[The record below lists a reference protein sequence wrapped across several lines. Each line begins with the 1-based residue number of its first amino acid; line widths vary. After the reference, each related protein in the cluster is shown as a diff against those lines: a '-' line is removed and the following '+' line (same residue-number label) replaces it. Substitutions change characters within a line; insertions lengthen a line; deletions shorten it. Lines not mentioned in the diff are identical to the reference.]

1 MVTLRD
7 KNNSRK
13 RIKLIAVL
21 LIVFPLVFNVFN
33 VTVSA
38 AGMTETHE
46 DNGLD
51 YTKYDDSRY
60 CLDYYD
66 DGSWFDF
73 DPVINSLCNG
83 LFILSRSISSFTG
96 SAIREAY
103 KLDFVKDCSDKIGKN
118 IQAIA
123 GVDSTSGIGSGLFS
137 GFLLIIVLG
146 VGLYVLYQGIFKRA
160 TSRAVGAIFNFL
172 CVFLCGVF
180 FVAYAPTFISY
191 VADFSSEVNTGVLSA
206 SSKVFFPEAEN
217 SDVDETEYIINNLW
231 NVQVRQPWLVLQFND
246 TGVTDER
253 AKAFLDYAENSD
265 ERKEA
270 ARKEVEENNNETMN
284 NVGAKLGNT
293 LLILIVNLVIS
304 IFVLLLCGM
313 LIVSQFLFLVFI
325 SFMPFLFV
333 FSMFPSMSG
342 KLLKA
347 SLTLFNLLLTKT
359 AISVVMT
366 VAFSLSSLFLTLTSD
381 TYYLFVAFLQV
392 VCFVSIYKTM
402 GKLLSFLGLDINDVG
417 RPVNMV
423 SRKAYQQGRKMLRH
437 ANQGRK
443 KVQHAVSRLKQ
454 STSDRRDKRKRYVS
468 QNSESDTASNVS
480 LSDSST
486 YSNLLGSSQN
496 NSYSNTDSS
505 INSNVANRTKKRTDN
520 NRQEGND
527 RQDLYSNKSQSNVDY
542 NAPAVNNRKVRQQKN
557 IDSSEY
563 IPDNGSYSNKQENKN
578 NKPNVDNHKQTY
590 SMVNKNKPDHNALSN
605 RRPDIERRRQAL
617 EQNKVRATSV
627 DVPLTNATTQNNN
640 RFVDTHHY
648 DKPTIDSNIILNGQ
662 PISRTDVAKR
672 LEKQGKY
679 RSEKASR
686 ITEKKTRKF
695 RTKRKEMYKE

>member
-7 KNNSRK
+7 KNISFK
-13 RIKLIAVL
+13 RIKFIAAL
-21 LIVFPLVFNVFN
+21 LILFPLVFNIFT

-38 AGMTETHE
+38 AGMTENHE

-73 DPVINSLCNG
+73 DPVINRFCNSL
-83 LFILSRSISSFTG
+83 FTLSRSISSFTG
-96 SAIREAY
+96 SAIKEAY
-103 KLDFVKDCSDKIGKN
+103 KLDFVKDFSDKIGKN
-118 IQAIA
+118 IQAVA
-123 GVDSTSGIGSGLFS
+123 GIDSTSGIGSGLFS
-137 GFLLIIVLG
+137 GFLLIVVLG

-180 FVAYAPTFISY
+180 FIAYAPNFISY

-206 SSKVFFPEAEN
+206 SSKVFFPEAE
-217 SDVDETEYIINNLW
+217 SSGFDETEYIINNLW
-231 NVQVRQPWLVLQFND
+231 NVQVKQPWLILQFND

-265 ERKEA
+265 EREDA
-270 ARKEVEENNNETMN
+270 ARKEVEDNNNETMN
-284 NVGAKLGNT
+284 NVGVKLGNT
-293 LLILIVNLVIS
+293 LLILAVNVVIS

-333 FSMFPSMSG
+333 FSMFPNMSG

-402 GKLLSFLGLDINDVG
+402 GKLLSFLGLDIADVS
-417 RPVNMV
+417 RSVNMV
-423 SRKAYQQGRKMLRH
+423 SHKSYQQARKMFRH

-443 KVQHAVSRLKQ
+443 KVQHVVYSRFKQ
-454 STSDRRDKRKRYVS
+454 SASDHKEKRKRSVY
-468 QNSESDTASNVS
+468 QGSENDTASNTVFS
-480 LSDSST
+480 SDSVS
-486 YSNLLGSSQN
+486 YSNSLGNSQN
-496 NSYSNTDSS
+496 NSYSNLG
-505 INSNVANRTKKRTDN
+505 RTKKRTDS
-520 NRQEGND
+520 NRQEGIDKQN
-527 RQDLYSNKSQSNVDY
+527 QYSNKLQSNADY
-542 NAPAVNNRKVRQQKN
+542 NASAVNNRKVRHQKDT
-557 IDSSEY
+557 DSNKY
-563 IPDNGSYSNKQENKN
+563 ISNSGSFSNKQEN
-578 NKPNVDNHKQTY
+578 NKPNFDNRKQTY
-590 SMVNKNKPDHNALSN
+590 SMVNKNKPGHNALSN

-617 EQNKVRATSV
+617 EQNKVRATSF
-627 DVPLTNATTQNNN
+627 DVPLTNATNQNNN
-640 RFVDTHHY
+640 RLIDDNHY

-662 PISRTDVAKR
+662 SISRTDVEKR
-672 LEKQGKY
+672 LEKRDKY
-679 RSEKASR
+679 HSEKVSR
-686 ITEKKTRKF
+686 LTEKKTLKF
-695 RTKRKEMYKE
+695 KNKRKEMFEK